1 MKPDV
6 LLATRLPG
14 PIETALDEA
23 YITHRLHQAEDRSA
37 FLSALAP
44 KIRVMATMGKA
55 DAALMDA
62 LPELRLI
69 SSFGVGYDGV
79 DVAHATKRGIT
90 LTNTPDVLNDDVSNL
105 AVLLVLATTRNF
117 TFNERYLRA
126 GRWPVEGDPP
136 LSHGIRE
143 RPVGI
148 IGLGRIGKMLAT
160 KLTAFGCRILYHGRH
175 EQSGQPYRY
184 YPDLVDMA
192 RASDVLIAMCPGGE
206 ETRGI
211 VNAEVL
217 EALGPRGIL
226 INVSRGSV
234 VDEVALIA
242 ALEAGKIGGAGLDVF
257 AHEPNVPEAL
267 IAMDNVVLQPHQG
280 SATEETRRKMWDLV
294 IDNVAAYFAG
304 RPLLS
309 PVN

>member
-14 PIETALDEA
+14 PVETALDQA
-23 YITHRLHQAEDRSA
+23 YTTHRLHQAGDKAA

-55 DAALMDA
+55 DAALMDG
-62 LPELRLI
+62 LPNLKLI

-79 DVAHATKRGIT
+79 DVGHATRRGVT

-117 TFNERYLRA
+117 SFNERYLRA
-126 GRWPVEGDPP
+126 GRWREEGDPP
-136 LSHGIRE
+136 LSHAIRD
-143 RPVGI
+143 RTVGI
-148 IGLGRIGKMLAT
+148 IGLGRIGKVLAS
-160 KLTAFGCRILYHGRH
+160 KLTVFGCRIVYHGRH
-175 EQSGQPYRY
+175 EQTGQPYQY
-184 YPDLVDMA
+184 YANLVDMA
-192 RASDVLIAMCPGGE
+192 RDADVVIAMCPGGE
-206 ETRGI
+206 ATRGI

-217 EALGPRGIL
+217 EALGPQGI
-226 INVSRGSV
+226 IVNVSRGSV
-234 VDEVALIA
+234 VDEDALVAVLQ
-242 ALEAGKIGGAGLDVF
+242 AGKLGGAGLDVF
-257 AHEPNVPEAL
+257 AHEPNVPDAL

-280 SATEETRRKMWDLV
+280 SATQETRQAMWDLV
-294 IDNVAAYFAG
+294 VNNIAAFFAEK
-304 RPLLS
+304 PLLT

>member
-23 YITHRLHQAEDRSA
+23 YTTHRLHQAEDRQA
-37 FLSALAP
+37 FLAALAP
-44 KIRVMATMGKA
+44 RIRVMATMGKA

-79 DVAHATKRGIT
+79 NVAHASKRGIT

-117 TFNERYLRA
+117 SFNERYLRA
-126 GRWPVEGDPP
+126 GRWAQEGDPP
-136 LSHGIRE
+136 LSHGLRE

-148 IGLGRIGKMLAT
+148 IGLGRIGKMLAA
-160 KLTAFGCRILYHGRH
+160 KLSAFGCRIFYHGRQ
-175 EQSGQPYRY
+175 EQTGQPYHY

-192 RASDVLIAMCPGGE
+192 RYCDVLVAMCPGGE

-217 EALGPRGIL
+217 EALGPKGIL

-234 VDEVALIA
+234 VDEDALIA

-257 AHEPNVPEAL
+257 ANEPNVPQAL

-280 SATEETRRKMWDLV
+280 SATEETRRKMWNLV
-294 IDNVAAYFAG
+294 IDNIAAYFAD
-304 RPLLS
+304 RPLLT